1 MRFYFC
7 LLSMA
12 FALPLDATPIRICY
26 EQSEMLP
33 YARGEGPEVPADPG
47 VIPALLKQAGAD
59 ARLDLVL
66 YRRPWKRCLLDL
78 EQGRAEGVFPLIWTA
93 EREQWAAF
101 PRLATGELD
110 PRRYLWEGVY
120 SIFVRHGTTLQW
132 DGERFSQIKNGV
144 AAPSGYV
151 AQQTLNRLGVQG
163 PQHLEVEKGLWL
175 VAMDRLDGYVI
186 DRHIG
191 EHLIRKY
198 GLNDSLTTL
207 PLPLMSSK
215 WYLAFS
221 RSFVSGH
228 PDNAQALWNAL
239 EKVRLEQTATVT
251 TR

>member
-12 FALPLDATPIRICY
+12 FALPLEATPVRICY

-33 YARGEGPEVPADPG
+33 YTRGEGPEVPADPG
-47 VIPALLKQAGAD
+47 LVPTRIKQAGAG
-59 ARLDLVL
+59 ANLDLVL

-78 EQGRAEGVFPLIWTA
+78 EQGRAEGIFPLIWTA

-120 SIFVRHGTTLQW
+120 SIFVRHGAALGW
-132 DGERFSQIKNGV
+132 DGERFSQLKNGV

-151 AQQTLNRLGVQG
+151 AQQKLNRLGVRG

-175 VAMDRLDGYVI
+175 VAMERLDGYVI

-207 PLPLMSSK
+207 PIPFMSSK
-215 WYLAFS
+215 WYLALS
-221 RSFVSGH
+221 KPFVRLH
-228 PDNAQALWNAL
+228 PDEAQALWSAL
-239 EKVRLEQTATVT
+239 EKVRHEQAATINT
-251 TR
+251 Q